1 MKAEPPGAARLPGFD
16 PPTKQ
21 RWSHEEERGR
31 DGFSVGVAVP
41 GWESVSGRTAWPQ
54 ARVSAR
60 SASQRPAASRPA
72 RSGCK
77 PPGRSR
83 HGRGRG
89 QRWTCLEEHRKT
101 YSHLEEATV
110 SNICT
115 CRSVLATDVLVAAV
129 LLVLCSLLHGDAVSR
144 GSLTR
149 LFADSGFVSLTT
161 KVRVCDVSNILNVWR
176 VFPRTMVKVALW

>member
-1 MKAEPPGAARLPGFD
+1 MKVELPGAARLPGFD

-60 SASQRPAASRPA
+60 SAFQRPVASQPA
-72 RSGCK
+72 RNGCK

-83 HGRGRG
+83 HGQGRG
-89 QRWTCLEEHRKT
+89 QRWTCLEEEWRTQK
-101 YSHLEEATV
+101 
-110 SNICT
+110 
-115 CRSVLATDVLVAAV
+115 DVL
-129 LLVLCSLLHGDAVSR
+129 SLR
-144 GSLTR
+144 GTY
-149 LFADSGFVSLTT
+149 GFKHPKSA
-161 KVRVCDVSNILNVWR
+161 RASCD
-176 VFPRTMVKVALW
+176 